1 MVDYFKKICYFLNI
15 QKKKVER
22 KSGVMLKE
30 EICRLREKL
39 NNSIINGD
47 DYSITYKISVQLDEL
62 IAEYYKMELDLSS
75 NKIKKRIEEKN
86 KVKERK

>member
-1 MVDYFKKICYFLNI
+1 
-15 QKKKVER
+15 
-22 KSGVMLKE
+22 MLKE
-30 EICRLREKL
+30 EICRLREEL

-47 DYSITYKISVQLDEL
+47 DYSITYNISVQLDEL

-75 NKIKKRIEEKN
+75 SKIKKRIEKTN

>member
-1 MVDYFKKICYFLNI
+1 MVDYFKKIWYFLNI

-47 DYSITYKISVQLDEL
+47 DYSITYNISVQLDEL
-62 IAEYYKMELDLSS
+62 IAEYYKMELDLSN
-75 NKIKKRIEEKN
+75 NKIKKRIEKTN

>member
-1 MVDYFKKICYFLNI
+1 
-15 QKKKVER
+15 
-22 KSGVMLKE
+22 MLKE

-86 KVKERK
+86 KVKEIK

>member
-1 MVDYFKKICYFLNI
+1 
-15 QKKKVER
+15 
-22 KSGVMLKE
+22 MLKE

-62 IAEYYKMELDLSS
+62 IAEYYKMELDLSN
-75 NKIKKRIEEKN
+75 NKIKKRIEKTN

>member
-1 MVDYFKKICYFLNI
+1 
-15 QKKKVER
+15 
-22 KSGVMLKE
+22 MLKE

-47 DYSITYKISVQLDEL
+47 DYSITYNISVQLDEL

-75 NKIKKRIEEKN
+75 SKIKKRIEKTN
-86 KVKERK
+86 KVKKKK